1 MNIRRVIIL
10 GVLLPFCSFM
20 QGQVERVATASLR
33 TNAQQEQAEIQRKAK
48 EVKTL
53 VVNAAKH
60 FNAVLLD
67 TACKDFIYDSKWRKG
82 ELFVFVFDS
91 TGVCLAHGDD
101 SELIWKSI
109 AGTKGIGGKRP
120 LIKDMLSVGRKGGR
134 LSYLWDNAFKSSYL
148 KVVNKNGIDYVIG
161 SGFYPES
168 DEYSTEELVKMAVA
182 YFNQNG
188 KEATFALINNPTG
201 PFVKGDI
208 YMFAYDFKG
217 ICVAHGNNAAL
228 VGQNLIDQVDSR
240 GKAITKALITT
251 ARTRKGSGWV
261 DYTWLNDYKRAYV
274 ERVVDPK
281 TKKPYLISAGY
292 YPNINLAT
300 TKTFVNRAITHLKAV
315 GARAAFQDF
324 SSQAGNFIRGG
335 LTIFVYNFE
344 GKCLANG
351 GNPGFVGQ
359 NLIKHTDQ
367 EGKLYVQEI
376 IERARKDGKALV
388 SLMAQNT
395 HELAYV
401 ERIDVPD
408 GKFVI
413 GATYHPDSKA
423 QSVRALVDKAIDYLR
438 DIHNS
443 KEQAFGIFS
452 NKDSEFYRGDLQIFV
467 YDAKG
472 TRLVNGTHMGQIWRN
487 FLKTP
492 DEAGKPIVADIIAT
506 GVNGGGWLEYV
517 VRNARRRVYV
527 KSIEKPTAFGSPQLL
542 VVGSG
547 YFL

>member
-1 MNIRRVIIL
+1 M
-10 GVLLPFCSFM
+10 LLNVCFFM
-20 QGQVERVATASLR
+20 QSQVERVAAESLQ
-33 TNAQQEQAEIQRKAK
+33 TNAQKEQAEIQRKAK
-48 EVKTL
+48 EAKTL
-53 VVNAAKH
+53 VVNAVKH
-60 FNAVLLD
+60 FSAVSLEK
-67 TACKDFIYDSKWRKG
+67 AAEDFIYNSKWRKG

-91 TGVCLAHGDD
+91 NGVALAHGDD
-101 SELIWKSI
+101 SDLIWKSI
-109 AGTKGIGGKRP
+109 ADIKGIGGTRP

-134 LSYLWDNAFKSSYL
+134 LSYLWDNGFKSSYV
-148 KVVNKNGIDYVIG
+148 KVVNKNGVDYVLG
-161 SGFYPES
+161 AGFYPES

-217 ICVAHGNNAAL
+217 IAVAHGNNAAL

-240 GKAITKALITT
+240 GKPITKALIAA
-251 ARTRKGSGWV
+251 ARSKKGSGWI
-261 DYTWLNDYKRAYV
+261 DYSWLNDYKRAYV

-292 YPNINLAT
+292 YPNTNLSS

-315 GARAAFQDF
+315 GARAAFEDF
-324 SSQAGNFIRGG
+324 SNQTGEFIKGG

-351 GNPGFVGQ
+351 ENPGFVGQ

-367 EGKLYVQEI
+367 DGKLYVQEI
-376 IERARKDGKALV
+376 IRRARRDGKALV
-388 SLMAQNT
+388 SLTTRNA

-401 ERIDVPD
+401 ERVDVPD
-408 GKFVI
+408 GKFII
-413 GATYHPDSKA
+413 GAMYHPDSKA
-423 QSVRALVDKAIDYLR
+423 QATRALVDKGIDYLR
-438 DIHNS
+438 DIHNT
-443 KEQAFGIFS
+443 KDQAFGMFS
-452 NKDSEFYRGDLQIFV
+452 NKDSEFYRGDLHIFV

-472 TRLVNGTHMGQIWRN
+472 TRLVNGAHMGQIWRN

-506 GVNGGGWLEYV
+506 AVNGGGWLEYV
-517 VRNARRRVYV
+517 VRNARRRIYV
-527 KSIEKPTAFGSPQLL
+527 KSIEKPRAFGNPELL